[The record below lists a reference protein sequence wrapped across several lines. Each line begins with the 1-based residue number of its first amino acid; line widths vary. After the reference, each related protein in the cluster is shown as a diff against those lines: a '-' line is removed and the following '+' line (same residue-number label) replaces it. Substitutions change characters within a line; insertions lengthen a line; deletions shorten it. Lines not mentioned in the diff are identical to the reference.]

1 LLGCVKVY
9 FHLPYIQTEE
19 GNAQWHAKGK
29 VVPSIP
35 DYTTISI
42 KRINRLDIKIKEDS
56 KVKESKDKDKYC
68 IIAIYSVDIK

>member
-1 LLGCVKVY
+1 VG
-9 FHLPYIQTEE
+9 I
-19 GNAQWHAKGK
+19 AQWHAKGK

-56 KVKESKDKDKYC
+56 KIKESKDKDKYC
-68 IIAIYSVDIK
+68 IIATYSADIK